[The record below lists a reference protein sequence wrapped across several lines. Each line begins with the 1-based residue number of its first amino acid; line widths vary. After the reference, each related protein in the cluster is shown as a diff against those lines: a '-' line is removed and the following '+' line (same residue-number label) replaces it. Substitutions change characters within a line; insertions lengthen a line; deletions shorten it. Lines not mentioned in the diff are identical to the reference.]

1 MAEVKKSSSKTHICR
16 ETPEH
21 SESLSHHASPRES
34 PSERGGSVESS
45 IESLSDFDRVILL
58 EQTDSLRELHTILR
72 DQNTTNSDYIFS
84 ADRLIRLVVE
94 EGLNH
99 LPYYRRSV
107 ITPDNANF
115 DGIKFARGNCAIAL
129 SRSGEAME
137 FAVRQCCRNTTNS
150 DYIFSADRLIRLVVE
165 EGLNHLPYYR
175 RSVITPDNA
184 NFDGIKFA
192 RGNCAIALSR
202 SGEAMEFAVR
212 QCCRSIRIGIRRV
225 HKEFPMVT
233 VITSEINDDVPY
245 YFTMRYFGTD

>member
-1 MAEVKKSSSKTHICR
+1 MAEIAGKSHVCHD
-16 ETPEH
+16 TPEN
-21 SESLSHHASPRES
+21 SEHLSHHASPRES

-58 EQTDSLRELHTILR
+58 EQSDSLRELHTILR
-72 DQNTTNSDYIFS
+72 DQNTSNSNYIFS

-99 LPYYRRSV
+99 LPYYPSSV
-107 ITPDNANF
+107 ITPDNAKF

-129 SRSGEAME
+129 SRAGEAME
-137 FAVRQCCRNTTNS
+137 FAVRQ
-150 DYIFSADRLIRLVVE
+150 V
-165 EGLNHLPYYR
+165 G
-175 RSVITPDNA
+175 
-184 NFDGIKFA
+184 
-192 RGNCAIALSR
+192 
-202 SGEAMEFAVR
+202 
-212 QCCRSIRIGIRRV
+212 RSIRIGKILINEDNKIIYSRLTPDIKTRRVLLLYPLLHTGTAYIQAIRELIRKKVEEENIYLLSMFSTFYGIRRV